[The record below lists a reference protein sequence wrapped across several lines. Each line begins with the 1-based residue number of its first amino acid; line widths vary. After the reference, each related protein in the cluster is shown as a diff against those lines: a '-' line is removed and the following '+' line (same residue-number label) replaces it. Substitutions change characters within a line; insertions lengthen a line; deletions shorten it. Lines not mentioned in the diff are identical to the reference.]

1 MTTRHKVLVVDDDDG
16 ILKLFEAALKHTCDV
31 VTAPDGAQAKALVDA
46 EPFDCIV
53 ADQMMPGL
61 TGTEL
66 LKEAAALRPECA
78 RILVT
83 ASDRVKDLTDAVNVA
98 RVHRFLAKPVR
109 VVELARVVQEAV
121 RQQQLERENARL
133 VTELT
138 DKNALLSR
146 ALATV
151 QDSERR
157 LEREVE
163 QRTRDLKAAI
173 AELEQ
178 LALRD
183 GLTGLYNHRFFQE
196 ALTTELA
203 RGARYGHSV
212 GLIFIDVDHFKN
224 YNDLCGHPAGDA
236 LLRELARLLSATGDA
251 PEFRFRGRVSD
262 IVSRYGGE
270 EFVIILPSTDRQ
282 GAVIR
287 ADRLR
292 QMVADHPF
300 ERRDVQPSGVISVSV
315 GVAAYP
321 RDALDKTKLIKRA
334 DDAMLEAKRSGRN
347 RVVAARDE
355 EHSQEKEG

>member
-1 MTTRHKVLVVDDDDG
+1 M
-16 ILKLFEAALKHTCDV
+16 
-31 VTAPDGAQAKALVDA
+31 
-46 EPFDCIV
+46 
-53 ADQMMPGL
+53 
-61 TGTEL
+61 
-66 LKEAAALRPECA
+66 
-78 RILVT
+78 
-83 ASDRVKDLTDAVNVA
+83 
-98 RVHRFLAKPVR
+98 
-109 VVELARVVQEAV
+109 
-121 RQQQLERENARL
+121 
-133 VTELT
+133 
-138 DKNALLSR
+138 
-146 ALATV
+146 
-151 QDSERR
+151 
-157 LEREVE
+157 
-163 QRTRDLKAAI
+163 
-173 AELEQ
+173 
-178 LALRD
+178 
-183 GLTGLYNHRFFQE
+183 
-196 ALTTELA
+196 
-203 RGARYGHSV
+203 
-212 GLIFIDVDHFKN
+212 
-224 YNDLCGHPAGDA
+224 
-236 LLRELARLLSATGDA
+236 LSATGDA